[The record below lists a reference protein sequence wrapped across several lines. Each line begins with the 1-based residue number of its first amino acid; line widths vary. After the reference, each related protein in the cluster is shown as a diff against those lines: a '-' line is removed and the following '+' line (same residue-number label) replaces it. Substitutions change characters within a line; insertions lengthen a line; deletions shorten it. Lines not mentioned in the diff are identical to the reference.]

1 MDRRRQ
7 GAGDRCA
14 AGDREGKLVSPWRR
28 RRRVVTILQQRRGLS
43 QRRTCQ
49 ITGQHRFTQR
59 HPLAEPDADRDLR
72 TRLRQFAGNHPRW
85 GYRRAHAVLGRGGL
99 CGQPEEDPTALVGR
113 GPARARQTAPAPA
126 PGRVCPARRAH
137 GSSVCAVDTPYCA
150 GTGSALRRRRRCS
163 PLHPHQHLEAGQPE
177 QQSAM
182 AARRG
187 GELPIRQLPTDL
199 INYRKMVRVAVRIH
213 ITVIFRASVAVLA
226 RRLFPAPRE
235 SAAPVGG
242 QTRQ

>member
-1 MDRRRQ
+1 MPDHRP
-7 GAGDRCA
+7 A
-14 AGDREGKLVSPWRR
+14 P
-28 RRRVVTILQQRRGLS
+28 LS
-43 QRRTCQ
+43 QR
-49 ITGQHRFTQR
+49 
-59 HPLAEPDADRDLR
+59 HPPAEPDADRDLR

-85 GYRRAHAVLGRGGL
+85 GYRRAHAVLGREGL
-99 CGQPEEDPTALVGR
+99 CGQPEEDPTALAGR
-113 GPARARQTAPAPA
+113 GPARARQRRQRQRLGASVIPAH
-126 PGRVCPARRAH
+126 RAD
-137 GSSVCAVDTPYCA
+137 GSSVRAVDTPYCA

-163 PLHPHQHLEAGQPE
+163 PPTRINISKLAGQ
-177 QQSAM
+177 SN
-182 AARRG
+182 RG
-187 GELPIRQLPTDL
+187 RWPRGVVEKLPIRQLPTDL

>member
-1 MDRRRQ
+1 MRCGRSRRETGEPLAAPPPGCDHPATTARSFAATDVPDHRPAPASVIRQ
-7 GAGDRCA
+7 PSRMLTGICA
-14 AGDREGKLVSPWRR
+14 RGCASLP
-28 RRRVVTILQQRRGLS
+28 VTI
-43 QRRTCQ
+43 
-49 ITGQHRFTQR
+49 
-59 HPLAEPDADRDLR
+59 
-72 TRLRQFAGNHPRW
+72 RW